1 MTGRTRLR
9 SFFDLEFVIV
19 FILGA
24 FAIAFLIDTRTY
36 NRIAALFPRLISTI
50 TILLLLAYLGYRFWT
65 LMKGQPSSSEEEAPL
80 PAKEKGS
87 LSGHISLAIMIGY
100 FLLIFVIGLT
110 WASLVY
116 LFLMPVLM
124 GYKRYR
130 LVATTSILWIVAF
143 VCVFHYIL
151 HTRIPQG
158 FLGDLYQ
165 WIASR

>member
-1 MTGRTRLR
+1 MRREFRLR

-50 TILLLLAYLGYRFWT
+50 TILLLLTYLCYRFWT
-65 LMKGQPSSSEEEAPL
+65 LMKQEPPSSQEEIEAPV
-80 PAKEKGS
+80 KEAGS
-87 LSGHISLAIMIGY
+87 IPGNVSLAVMIGY

-116 LFLMPVLM
+116 LFLVPILM

-130 LVATTSILWIVAF
+130 IVATTSILWIIAF

-158 FLGDLYQ
+158 FLGDFYR
-165 WIASR
+165 WVVSR

>member
-1 MTGRTRLR
+1 MRERARWR

-24 FAIAFLIDTRTY
+24 FALAFLIDTRTY
-36 NRIAALFPRLISTI
+36 NRVAALFPRLISTV
-50 TILLLLAYLGYRFWT
+50 TLLLLLTYLGYRFWI
-65 LMKGQPSSSEEEAPL
+65 LRKEERPSQEETEAPV
-80 PAKEKGS
+80 KGEGS
-87 LSGHISLAIMIGY
+87 ISGNISLAIMIGY

-116 LFLMPVLM
+116 LFLVPVLM

-130 LVATTSILWIVAF
+130 IVAITSAFWIIAF

-158 FLGDLYQ
+158 VLGDLYQ
-165 WIASR
+165 GIVSR

>member
-1 MTGRTRLR
+1 MKERARWR
-9 SFFDLEFVIV
+9 SFFDLEFAII

-24 FAIAFLIDTRTY
+24 FALAFLIDTRSY

-50 TILLLLAYLGYRFWT
+50 TILLLLTYLSYRFWT
-65 LMKGQPSSSEEEAPL
+65 LMKEKGPSAEEEGEP
-80 PAKEKGS
+80 PMKEAGS
-87 LSGHISLAIMIGY
+87 ISGNVSLALMVGY
-100 FLLIFVIGLT
+100 FLMIFVIGLT
-110 WASLVY
+110 WASLAY
-116 LFLMPVLM
+116 LILVPVLM

-130 LVATTSILWIVAF
+130 IVAITSILWIIAF

-165 WIASR
+165 WIVSR